1 MANTNK
7 EQDTFEYLEKTLK
20 ERIMF
25 LDGAMGTMV
34 QRLRLQESDF
44 RGKVVVNFNKT
55 YITTL
60 IYFFRTRIFKLG
72 KRFKRK

>member
-60 IYFFRTRIFKLG
+60 ICFFRTRIFKLG